1 MDRGSAASS
10 SCGRAATSSTCWA
23 LASSPRSSRSL
34 KASKF
39 PAWYMS
45 FASEVK
51 CMMWVQTR
59 FRKSASCETIIAV
72 LPVSPPVHVLWMK
85 STSQFTASTSRW
97 FVGSSSSSRPARWAT
112 AQARA
117 RRICQP
123 PLRAPT
129 AFSSISSASK
139 PTSARALLKSAS
151 DAAVLPW
158 FRFRAYSRAGVEGA
172 MPRRMA
178 SCLRCTTRNS
188 CGKPSMSFL
197 AIRAM
202 SVVLPVPLAPTTP

>member
-97 FVGSSSSSRPARWAT
+97 FVGSSRSSSPGETKRAQASATRMRQPPDRSTVRLARSCSSNPIPFRISTALASRACSLSPESSSRRW
-112 AQARA
+112 
-117 RRICQP
+117 
-123 PLRAPT
+123 
-129 AFSSISSASK
+129 
-139 PTSARALLKSAS
+139 
-151 DAAVLPW
+151 
-158 FRFRAYSRAGVEGA
+158 
-172 MPRRMA
+172 
-178 SCLRCTTRNS
+178 
-188 CGKPSMSFL
+188 
-197 AIRAM
+197 
-202 SVVLPVPLAPTTP
+202 